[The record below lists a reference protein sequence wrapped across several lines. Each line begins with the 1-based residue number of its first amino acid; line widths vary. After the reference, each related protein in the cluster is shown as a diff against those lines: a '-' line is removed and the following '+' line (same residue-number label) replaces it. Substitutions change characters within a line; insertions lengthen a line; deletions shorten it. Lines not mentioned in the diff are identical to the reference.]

1 MKKFYKKTFTLVE
14 LLAAMAVFSVLLVV
28 AMRLFSG
35 SQRIWLRAEQKTNT
49 FSDAR
54 TAMEFIAA
62 RVQTLVYYEG
72 MPFEISRKQLTASD
86 NKKGDG
92 FNNKQY
98 SIWFATGMPMENRG
112 EDNYFLR
119 FVKFKLDVNDD
130 SSDKSD
136 PGVLKMLIYS
146 DRSNK
151 RKFQLLFPPYEGN
164 PYANSNED
172 AIQKINTKFSEIEKN
187 NSSIDNGDVVELIKN
202 VTDFKVVSF
211 PAVPASRGKWEI
223 QADET
228 LLGSSTGTVNSPPY
242 FIEIEISLIDND
254 DKFQQWLDIN
264 GNSDDDKKKRDDIF
278 AEYGYTFRRA
288 ILVGQRSAE

>member
-1 MKKFYKKTFTLVE
+1 MKKIYRKTFTLVE

-35 SQRIWLRAEQKTNT
+35 SQRIWLRAEQKTHT

-62 RVQTLVYYEG
+62 RMQTLVYYDG
-72 MPFEISRKQLTASD
+72 VPFEISKTAISASD
-86 NKKGDG
+86 NARDSFGNRKYQ
-92 FNNKQY
+92 F
-98 SIWFATGMPMENRG
+98 WFATGMPMENRT

-119 FVKFKLDVNDD
+119 FVKFKLDMNNADD
-130 SSDKSD
+130 DNSE

-151 RKFQLLFPPYEGN
+151 RNFPLLFPPYEGN
-164 PYANSNED
+164 PYASDNKK
-172 AIQKINTKFSEIEKN
+172 AIAKINDKFNDIEKG

-202 VTDFKVVSF
+202 VTAFKIVSF
-211 PAVPASRGKWEI
+211 PALPKGRRDWEI
-223 QADET
+223 KADEA
-228 LLGSSTGTVNSPPY
+228 LLNSSNKIINSPPY
-242 FIEIEISLIDND
+242 LVEIEISLIDND
-254 DKFQQWLDIN
+254 DKFQQWLDIE
-264 GNSDDDKKKRDDIF
+264 GSDTAAQKKRDEIF

-288 ILVGQRSAE
+288 VLIGQRSAE